1 MARQHINSYKNTEW
15 DYITF
20 SDIDTVR
27 GLLKFRSR
35 FDLLYERQNN
45 NILSSDFDL
54 ASLKEDVICI
64 YADLDRLIEKAR
76 LNDVQKEFIELYMKG
91 YTEKD
96 IAEIHNRK
104 EVTVNST
111 INSACKKIVEAN
123 FESWKLDYIF
133 WNIKRVDSNFKQCTK
148 CKEYLPA
155 TGEYFSPD
163 LRNKDG
169 LQAFCKKCN
178 AERMKN

>member
-76 LNDVQKEFIELYMKG
+76 VKRYSERVYRIIYMKG

-111 INSACKKIVEAN
+111 INSACKKIGRSKFWVLEIR
-123 FESWKLDYIF
+123 LYIL
-133 WNIKRVDSNFKQCTK
+133 
-148 CKEYLPA
+148 EY
-155 TGEYFSPD
+155 
-163 LRNKDG
+163 
-169 LQAFCKKCN
+169 
-178 AERMKN
+178 

>member
-1 MARQHINSYKNTEW
+1 MARQHITYNKNTEW

-54 ASLKEDVICI
+54 VSLKEDVICI

-76 LNDVQKEFIELYMKG
+76 LNDIQKEFIELYMKG

-133 WNIKRVDSNFKQCTK
+133 WNIKRVDNNFKQCTK

-155 TGEYFSPD
+155 TEEYFSPHE
-163 LRNKDG
+163 KG
-169 LQAFCKKCN
+169 LYGLHPYCKKCRN
-178 AERMKN
+178 LQ

>member
-1 MARQHINSYKNTEW
+1 MARQHITYNKNTEW

-96 IAEIHNRK
+96 IAETYNRK

-133 WNIKRVDSNFKQCTK
+133 WNIKKVDSSFKQCTK

-155 TGEYFSPD
+155 TGEYFYKEP
-163 LRNKDG
+163 LGKDG
-169 LQAFCKKCN
+169 FKTICIKCSKK
-178 AERMKN
+178 

>member
-76 LNDVQKEFIELYMKG
+76 VKRYSERVYRIIYERLHRERYSW
-91 YTEKD
+91 
-96 IAEIHNRK
+96 
-104 EVTVNST
+104 NS
-111 INSACKKIVEAN
+111 
-123 FESWKLDYIF
+123 
-133 WNIKRVDSNFKQCTK
+133 
-148 CKEYLPA
+148 
-155 TGEYFSPD
+155 
-163 LRNKDG
+163 
-169 LQAFCKKCN
+169 
-178 AERMKN
+178 

>member
-1 MARQHINSYKNTEW
+1 MARQHITYNKNTEW

-27 GLLKFRSR
+27 CLLKFRSR

-64 YADLDRLIEKAR
+64 YADLDRLIEKA

-111 INSACKKIVEAN
+111 INSACKN
-123 FESWKLDYIF
+123 
-133 WNIKRVDSNFKQCTK
+133 
-148 CKEYLPA
+148 
-155 TGEYFSPD
+155 
-163 LRNKDG
+163 
-169 LQAFCKKCN
+169 
-178 AERMKN
+178 